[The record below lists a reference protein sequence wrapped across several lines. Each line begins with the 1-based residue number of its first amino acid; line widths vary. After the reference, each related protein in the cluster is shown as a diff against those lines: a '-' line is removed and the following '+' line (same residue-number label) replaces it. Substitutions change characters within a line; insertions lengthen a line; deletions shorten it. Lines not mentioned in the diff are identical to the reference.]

1 MAEIGQVMRG
11 VVVRTMLYGAIVRLE
26 DGCVGLVHISEIDGR
41 YVENVA
47 DYLQINARVV
57 VKVIGQREGGRL
69 EFSIKRAQNQTPLEV
84 EAPEADGG
92 EEESE
97 MFYAPPGEARQ
108 SRAAFDDKL
117 REFLADSSECL
128 LDLKRHNDQKLGARK
143 K

>member
-11 VVVRTMLYGAIVRLE
+11 VVVRTMQYGAIVRLE
-26 DGCVGLVHISEIDGR
+26 DGSVGLVHISEIDGR
-41 YVENVA
+41 YVENVN

-57 VKVIGQREGGRL
+57 VKVIGQKEGGRL
-69 EFSIKRAQNQTPLEV
+69 EFSIKRAQNMTPVEV
-84 EAPEADGG
+84 ESPVEDTEDEA
-92 EEESE
+92 E

-128 LDLKRHNDQKLGARK
+128 SDLKRHTDQKLGARK